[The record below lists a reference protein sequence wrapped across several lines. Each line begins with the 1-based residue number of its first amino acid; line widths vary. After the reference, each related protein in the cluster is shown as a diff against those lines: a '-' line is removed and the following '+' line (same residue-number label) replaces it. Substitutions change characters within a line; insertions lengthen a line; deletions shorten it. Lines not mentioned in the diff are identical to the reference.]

1 MSHIFDSLSLSLSH
15 THTQKMVD
23 FRVLYLFPSALILLN
38 AQEVNGGLPAKTQPM
53 IAEANRNGP
62 YLGLVIPNLF
72 EMNPLLQSPSFTSSN
87 FIIDIA
93 GNNG

>member
-1 MSHIFDSLSLSLSH
+1 
-15 THTQKMVD
+15 MVD

-38 AQEVNGGLPAKTQPM
+38 AQEVNGGLPAKTQSM